1 MSTPLAAGLTCKSRD
16 NGGFLTINP
25 SAPATAR
32 SAARVAEL
40 SSAPAVLEIGTPVSW
55 ARKKLSSHWVRGPRW
70 DGFWI
75 LSALWLAPIVLLLAH
90 GYSNPESSPLD
101 LLYFGL
107 TALFWIGHRLS
118 STYLAYCTEAYRPL
132 LHSQPF
138 RFVVLPLLITA
149 GCFALF
155 LPADSALPWTREER
169 LIGLAIFD
177 YAWVTYHFAAQ
188 HFGALSL
195 YRSRAGRT
203 WCIQT
208 RRLDRFFALI
218 VGGVL
223 VFVADILAGAVAY
236 QDQWI
241 DRWSFLTSIVS
252 AQDGIRVG
260 ATLALLIAT
269 AIMLWAELRTPR
281 WSLPRV
287 LYIVGI
293 AIMVGLALRP
303 RSLFLFLVIWTSQHW
318 ILATGLASQTPCAEP
333 IPAAGGIR
341 WLLHRL
347 NVRPW
352 TVVLFLMLISIV
364 LLPIFEVEANRESGT
379 YYGDRI
385 FGAFATQLR
394 TSTWVPA
401 LLALGFATGFI
412 HYLLDRSVYRMSD
425 PQVRAAASGLVG
437 NAARGSRR
445 KLIRELALV
454 LVVALFSVSSVHAQ
468 IGTPAAAQ
476 QAPLKA
482 IYAPKP
488 VYRPEWAKQGLKGK
502 GVVLV
507 TIDQQTGKVTGA
519 RMLHST
525 GNKLLDGAALE
536 AYAQWRFQPGSPPQ
550 VKIPIEFA
558 TRPKAPAAKPTGLK
572 PAILYPLLILVG
584 FGVAVFAMRGRRRG
598 ERRQ

>member
-1 MSTPLAAGLTCKSRD
+1 M
-16 NGGFLTINP
+16 
-25 SAPATAR
+25 
-32 SAARVAEL
+32 AEL
-40 SSAPAVLEIGTPVSW
+40 SSSAAVLEIGTAAPW
-55 ARKKLSSHWVRGPRW
+55 MRKFSSRWVRGPLW
-70 DGFWI
+70 DGFWM

-107 TALFWIGHRLS
+107 TALFWIGHRLG

-132 LHSQPF
+132 LRQQPT
-138 RFVVLPLLITA
+138 RFVVLPIVVTA

-155 LPADSALPWTREER
+155 LPTDSALPWTREER
-169 LIGLAIFD
+169 FIGLAVVD
-177 YAWVTYHFAAQ
+177 YACVTYHFAAQ

-195 YRSRAGRT
+195 YRSRADRS

-208 RRLDRFFALI
+208 RRLDRFFALTA
-218 VGGVL
+218 GGVL

-241 DRWSFLTSIVS
+241 DRWSFAAWIVT
-252 AQDGIRVG
+252 AQNGIRGG
-260 ATLALLIAT
+260 AILVLFIAT
-269 AIMLWAELRTPR
+269 AIMLFAEAREPR

-293 AIMVGLALRP
+293 AVMVGLALRP

-318 ILATGLASQTPCAEP
+318 ILATGLASQTPSAESTP
-333 IPAAGGIR
+333 TTGIVR
-341 WLLHRL
+341 RFLHKL
-347 NVRPW
+347 NVRPLAI
-352 TVVLFLMLISIV
+352 VLLLMVLSLV
-364 LLPIFEVEANRESGT
+364 LLPIFEVEANGQTGT

-437 NAARGSRR
+437 NASRISRR
-445 KLIRELALV
+445 KLMREFALV
-454 LVVALFSVSSVHAQ
+454 LLVGFLSFSSLNAQ
-468 IGTPAAAQ
+468 TGTPAESRQ
-476 QAPLKA
+476 PPPKA
-482 IYAPKP
+482 IYTPKP
-488 VYRPEWAKQGLKGK
+488 VYRPEWAKQGLAGK
-502 GVVLV
+502 GIVLV

-519 RMLHST
+519 RMLQST
-525 GNKLLDGAALE
+525 GSKQLDGAALE
-536 AYAQWRFQPGSPPQ
+536 AYSQWRFQPGSGSQ

-558 TRPKAPAAKPTGLK
+558 TRPRPPAPKQKALQ

-584 FGVAVFAMRGRRRG
+584 FGVAVMAMRRRR
-598 ERRQ
+598 RT

>member
-1 MSTPLAAGLTCKSRD
+1 M
-16 NGGFLTINP
+16 
-25 SAPATAR
+25 
-32 SAARVAEL
+32 AEL
-40 SSAPAVLEIGTPVSW
+40 SSPAAVLEIGTAAPWV
-55 ARKKLSSHWVRGPRW
+55 RKCSSPWVRGPLW
-70 DGFWI
+70 DGFWM
-75 LSALWLAPIVLLLAH
+75 LNALWLAPIVLLLAH
-90 GYSNPESSPLD
+90 GYSNAESSPLD

-132 LHSQPF
+132 LRLQPI

-155 LPADSALPWTREER
+155 LPADSVLPWTREER
-169 LIGLAIFD
+169 LIGLAIID
-177 YAWVTYHFAAQ
+177 YACVTYHFAAQ

-195 YRSRAGRT
+195 YRSRADRS

-208 RRLDRFFALI
+208 RRLDRFFALTA
-218 VGGVL
+218 GGVL

-241 DRWSFLTSIVS
+241 DRWLVPTWIVS
-252 AQDGIRVG
+252 AQDGIRGG
-260 ATLALLIAT
+260 AIVALFIAT
-269 AIMLWAELRTPR
+269 AVMLFAEARAPQ

-287 LYIVGI
+287 LYIVGL
-293 AIMVGLALRP
+293 AVMVGLALRP

-318 ILATGLASQTPCAEP
+318 ILATGLASQTPSAESP
-333 IPAAGGIR
+333 PATGIVR
-341 WLLHRL
+341 RYLHRL

-352 TVVLFLMLISIV
+352 AVVLLLMLVSLV
-364 LLPIFEVEANRESGT
+364 LLPIFEVEANREIGT

-385 FGAFATQLR
+385 FGTLATQLR

-425 PQVRAAASGLVG
+425 PQVRAAAAG
-437 NAARGSRR
+437 
-445 KLIRELALV
+445 LIRIPSRISGRNSIRKLALV
-454 LVVALFSVSSVHAQ
+454 IVVTVVCVSSLHAQ
-468 IGTPAAAQ
+468 SGTSAAAQ
-476 QAPLKA
+476 QAPPKA
-482 IYAPKP
+482 IHTPKP
-488 VYRPEWAKQGLKGK
+488 VYRAEWAKQGLTGK

-507 TIDQQTGKVTGA
+507 TIDQETGKVTGA
-519 RMLHST
+519 RMLQST

-536 AYAQWRFQPGSPPQ
+536 AYSQWRFQPGTGSQ

-558 TRPKAPAAKPTGLK
+558 ARPKPSTAKQTKPP
-572 PAILYPLLILVG
+572 PAILYPLLVLVG
-584 FGVAVFAMRGRRRG
+584 FGVAVMAMRGRRRT
-598 ERRQ
+598 